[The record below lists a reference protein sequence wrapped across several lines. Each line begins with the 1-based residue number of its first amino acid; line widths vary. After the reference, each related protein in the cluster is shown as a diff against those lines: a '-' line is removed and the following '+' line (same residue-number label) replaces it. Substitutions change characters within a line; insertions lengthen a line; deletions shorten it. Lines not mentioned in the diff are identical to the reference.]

1 MNDET
6 KIKDIIVNLKKCF
19 YLILRYSRLYMCVTL
34 CFSILQGIFPA
45 LSLVVMQK
53 ILNKLQS
60 GDRVLLPFIYLIIV
74 YTLIDMISS
83 LLSAIYN
90 YYYTK
95 FLSHFNK
102 HIELLRLKKGVE
114 LSLRDYENTETYDV
128 INRAQQ
134 QNGQTVLSFFG
145 QFMSILQLVITIC
158 SSLIILA
165 NFRTG
170 WIVILIILIFPFLK
184 YLFTLKIAKMQ
195 YDMRSRRTKDER
207 NIWYIDYL
215 IMTGVA
221 FKEIRIFGLKEYFIK
236 KYTALMDKI
245 IQQDVN
251 LAKKSI
257 LVQTGL
263 LLCDQ
268 IAAGGAFLYLV
279 FCGIKQI
286 ILIGDVVTYTRCIFS
301 IKNNLESIFEYFS
314 SIANE
319 ALLIGWL
326 FDFLELK
333 TAVPLVDSSVNISGI
348 DSIQM
353 IHVSYKYK
361 GSSEYAL
368 RDISFTIKK
377 NEVLGIVGKNGSG
390 KSTLIKIILGLYDD
404 YEGDILVNDINLKAI
419 NKESYYE
426 SVSCVFQDY
435 MKYEAS
441 LKDNIGYGDLE
452 HIDNTM
458 EIENILK
465 YVKLKENI
473 WLEDGIDVLL
483 GNWFGKKQ
491 LSIGEWQRVA
501 IGRGIFKKS
510 KLCIMD
516 EPDASIDAEAE
527 RQLIQMYKKVF
538 SHKIGI
544 YVSHKINHVRYLT
557 VQIVV
562 LDNGNVSEFGTHTE
576 LMKHEGIYYK
586 LFKLQ
591 EESR

>member
-348 DSIQM
+348 DTIQM

-544 YVSHKINHVRYLT
+544 YVTHKINHVRYLT
-557 VQIVV
+557 DQIVV

>member
-6 KIKDIIVNLKKCF
+6 KIKDIVINLKKCF

-53 ILNKLQS
+53 ILNKLQY
-60 GDRVLLPFIYLIIV
+60 GDRGLLPFIYLIIL
-74 YTLIDMISS
+74 YTLIDMASS

-102 HIELLRLKKGVE
+102 YIELLRLKKGVD
-114 LSLRDYENTETYDV
+114 LSLKDYENAEIYDV

-145 QFMSILQLVITIC
+145 QFTSILQLVITIC

-236 KYTALMDKI
+236 KYTALMDRI

-257 LVQTGL
+257 FVQTGL

-268 IAAGGAFLYLV
+268 IVAGGAFLYLV

-286 ILIGDVVTYTRCIFS
+286 ILIGDVVTYTKCIFS

-333 TAVPLVDSSVNISGI
+333 TAVPLEDSSVKISGI
-348 DSIQM
+348 DSIQI
-353 IHVSYKYK
+353 IHLSYKYK
-361 GSSEYAL
+361 GSSEYSL

-404 YEGDILVNDINLKAI
+404 YEGDILVNNINLKTI

-452 HIDNTM
+452 HIDNTIQ
-458 EIENILK
+458 IENILK

-473 WLEDGIDVLL
+473 WQDDGVDVLL

-510 KLCIMD
+510 ELCIMD

-544 YVSHKINHVRYLT
+544 YVTHKINHVRYLT
-557 VQIVV
+557 DQILV

-576 LMKHEGIYYK
+576 LMEHKGIYYK